1 MGTEI
6 LQKKSFLIVKH
17 SLGSSYPGPA
27 ESLEKFL
34 RNRFLNLVVIS
45 HPLNKKSHQLS
56 RMEVYQSGVLVSSK
70 SKTRYL
76 PHPIGRIFDPLVFR
90 SLPVNDFEI
99 AIGFNAL
106 SLFQCVV
113 IKRLKNINTIA
124 YWGVDYVP
132 QNARN
137 WLMWQIENLL
147 KILCSGSVNYQI
159 ELTQRVSTKRNF
171 KNKSLAVLVNP
182 IGLDQSDY
190 ILESMCVKKNPIG
203 FVFLGALN
211 SRTGV
216 DFAID
221 VVSLLKKVF
230 PLVKLDIVG
239 EGELIESLH
248 QKVAG
253 LGLKENVN
261 IYGFLREGQQ
271 LKNILENASY
281 GFAPFPRI
289 PNSFTYYADPQKIK
303 RYLGAGNIVL
313 TTFETE
319 IGEKLA
325 RDGFGV
331 VFDSSASAEEWAIKI
346 EEIVNNQSKRD
357 SILSASLDFSK
368 TLDNEVLF
376 DTTINTL
383 LG

>member
-1 MGTEI
+1 M
-6 LQKKSFLIVKH
+6 
-17 SLGSSYPGPA
+17 
-27 ESLEKFL
+27 
-34 RNRFLNLVVIS
+34 
-45 HPLNKKSHQLS
+45 
-56 RMEVYQSGVLVSSK
+56 
-70 SKTRYL
+70 
-76 PHPIGRIFDPLVFR
+76 
-90 SLPVNDFEI
+90 
-99 AIGFNAL
+99 
-106 SLFQCVV
+106 
-113 IKRLKNINTIA
+113 
-124 YWGVDYVP
+124 
-132 QNARN
+132 
-137 WLMWQIENLL
+137 
-147 KILCSGSVNYQI
+147 
-159 ELTQRVSTKRNF
+159 
-171 KNKSLAVLVNP
+171 
-182 IGLDQSDY
+182 
-190 ILESMCVKKNPIG
+190 
-203 FVFLGALN
+203 
-211 SRTGV
+211 
-216 DFAID
+216 
-221 VVSLLKKVF
+221 
-230 PLVKLDIVG
+230 
-239 EGELIESLH
+239 
-248 QKVAG
+248 
-253 LGLKENVN
+253 GLKENVN

-357 SILSASLDFSK
+357 SILSSSLDFSK